1 MNILVAGKHGSL
13 VDTMIIAN
21 INPEKG
27 RITLV
32 SVPRDLY
39 YNNRKI
45 NSIYYF
51 YGMDE
56 LKRTLS
62 FITGYHIDQYILIDM
77 YAFIEVIDMIGGVD
91 VHLNQPVID
100 PTYKTFDGGKWGTL
114 YYRAG
119 DHHLSGKQALRL
131 ARSRHTSS
139 DFARSER
146 QHLILQAVQTKAR
159 NFGLGD
165 AASLKTLAERVLA
178 KTETDIGIADAI
190 SYFFRYQNYE
200 INGGHVMSSGNVLA
214 SQYTGEVNG
223 KAAETCTTD
232 EEGEEICVAKDK
244 GAYILVPRNG
254 SWNTTRWF
262 FHQIIE
268 EDVAV

>member
-1 MNILVAGKHGSL
+1 
-13 VDTMIIAN
+13 MIFAN
-21 INPEKG
+21 INPETQK
-27 RITLV
+27 ITLV

-39 YNNRKI
+39 YNGRKI
-45 NSIYYF
+45 NSIYHY
-51 YGMDE
+51 YGMEE

-62 FITGYHIDQYILIDM
+62 IVTGYQIDQYILIDM

-91 VHLNQPVID
+91 VHLDQPVVD

-146 QHLILQAVQTKAR
+146 QHLILAAVKEKAR

-165 AASLKTLAERVLA
+165 AGSLKTLAERVLD
-178 KTETDIGIADAI
+178 KTETDIGVADAI

-200 INGGHVMSSGNVLA
+200 IDGGHVMSSGNVLA
-214 SQYTGEVNG
+214 SRYSNEVDG
-223 KAAETCTTD
+223 KVPQECTTND
-232 EEGEEICVAKDK
+232 EGEEECKAKDK

-268 EDVAV
+268 GDA